1 MHQLG
6 RAAMNINMRNH
17 QSKSKNSL
25 QTLSI
30 KSKDPTS
37 ECNKSSNS
45 SFDSSS
51 PGILQGSCWKIKTVS
66 VWFLYSYDNDVLI
79 WLHLIHC
86 EWKWVIM
93 FQLFQSD
100 SSKLPAVFPVW
111 TKMSAAIRTSSSRFL
126 WDVKRLKRFTQWS
139 QVSVGVWYGWSR
151 RSKKTNWNNA
161 YAWMARCMQHNQQRH
176 VIHKCKI
183 LFGNHDL
190 RALHQH
196 TVPRSV

>member
-1 MHQLG
+1 MRG
-6 RAAMNINMRNH
+6 RICLTKWPMA
-17 QSKSKNSL
+17 SKYRVIAWKKLQNAPAWKGNYEYQHEESSIKKQELSCLDICLVSNLDSLSLSL
-25 QTLSI
+25 QTLNI

-51 PGILQGSCWKIKTVS
+51 PGILEGSCWKIKTVS

-86 EWKWVIM
+86 EWKWVTM

-126 WDVKRLKRFTQWS
+126 WDVKRLKRLE
-139 QVSVGVWYGWSR
+139 
-151 RSKKTNWNNA
+151 
-161 YAWMARCMQHNQQRH
+161 
-176 VIHKCKI
+176 KI
-183 LFGNHDL
+183 
-190 RALHQH
+190 H
-196 TVPRSV
+196 TVVTSLCRCLIWMVT